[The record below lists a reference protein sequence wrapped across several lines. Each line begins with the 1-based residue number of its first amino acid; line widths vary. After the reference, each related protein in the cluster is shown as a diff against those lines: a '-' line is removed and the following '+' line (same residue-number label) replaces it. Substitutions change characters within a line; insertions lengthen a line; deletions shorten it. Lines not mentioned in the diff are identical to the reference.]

1 VPRIPIRI
9 KLAAA
14 LAVPLLAMGLL
25 ALVEIANVSHEARDV
40 RGQTE
45 LATATIGPN
54 GLITAL
60 QNERN
65 WASAYLVGVDKQLTL
80 EVKGFDKTRAVTDA
94 ARADFQR
101 ELAVRGPAAGE
112 AYAPALA
119 GLAELATLRKDID
132 DYAAGQTT
140 RTLASIGFT
149 TTLFDRYTALIAPFL
164 DGMSR
169 ISIATDDRELRQG
182 ANLTETVTRQ
192 IETIPL
198 LANALVLP
206 ATVPTGPGDKPG
218 LSSPAEIAKVSRLKA
233 AFDRQGEILRT
244 ARGPYAEVARKFYPQ
259 KFTDVMDTQSTKG
272 ITTGQV
278 DVAVFLSGMDVPLDQ
293 AYLGYRD
300 HVAAALQHRAVQL
313 NGSAVSRQE
322 RLELLVVLTFGAALV
337 LMIIVSLSITRPLRS
352 LTRQAK
358 EMASRLLPDAVR
370 RVLETPMGE
379 DVVVPQ
385 LAPVRV
391 TTRDEVGD
399 VADALST
406 VQDSALSL
414 AVEQAV
420 LRRNIADSFVNLGR
434 RNQNLLGR
442 QLDLITALE
451 TNETDP
457 DALANL
463 FRLDHLATRMRRNA
477 ESLLVLAGLGP
488 PRNWAPTV
496 RLADVIRA
504 ALGEVEDFQRVSVR
518 GVEPVTILGSSAAA
532 LAHLLAELIENA
544 LAFSPTD
551 QVVEIHGVR
560 HTRRSDR
567 PRGYTL
573 AVVDYGRG
581 MPAAELA
588 TANRRLAGDESFTI
602 APSKYLGHFVTGNL
616 AARYGITVRLHNSLG
631 GGTTATVELPP
642 NLLTVPGAA
651 VPAAPPSP
659 SIPAGRR

>member
-1 VPRIPIRI
+1 MPRIPIRI

-14 LAVPLLAMGLL
+14 LAVPLVGMGLL
-25 ALVEIANVSHEARDV
+25 AVVEIARVSDQAREV
-40 RGQTE
+40 RTQTD

-80 EVKGFDKTRAVTDA
+80 EVRGFDKTRSVTDG
-94 ARADFQR
+94 ARADFER
-101 ELAVRGPAAGE
+101 ELGVRGAVAQD
-112 AYAPALA
+112 AYAPALR
-119 GLAELATLRKDID
+119 GLDDLAALRKEID
-132 DYAAGQTT
+132 DYSARST

-149 TTLFDRYTALIAPFL
+149 TTLFDRYTAMIEPFF

-182 ANLTETVTRQ
+182 ANLTETVARQ
-192 IETIPL
+192 IELIPQ

-206 ATVPTGPGDKPG
+206 ATVSTEPGDKPG
-218 LSSPAEIAKVSRLKA
+218 VSSPAEIAKVSRLQV
-233 AFDRQGEILRT
+233 AFRRQARILRT
-244 ARGPYAEVARKFYPQ
+244 ASGPYAEVVRKYYPV
-259 KFTDVMDTQSTKG
+259 KFTEVMDAQATQG
-272 ITTGQV
+272 VATGQV
-278 DVAVFLSGMDVPLDQ
+278 DVQVFLNGLDIPLDQ

-300 HVAAALQHRAVQL
+300 SIAAAIQHRADQL
-313 NGSAVSRQE
+313 NASASSRQH

-337 LMIIVSLSITRPLRS
+337 LMVLVSLSITRPLRS
-352 LTRQAK
+352 LTQQAK
-358 EMASRLLPDAVR
+358 DMASRLLPDAVSR
-370 RVLETPMGE
+370 ILETPMGE
-379 DVVVPQ
+379 DVIVPE

-391 TTRDEVGD
+391 ATRDEVSD

-406 VQDSALSL
+406 VQDSALAL

-420 LRRNIADSFVNLGR
+420 LRRNVADSFVNLGR

-442 QLDLITALE
+442 QLDLITRLE
-451 TNETDP
+451 SNETDP
-457 DALANL
+457 EALANL

-488 PRNWAPTV
+488 PRSWAPTV

-518 GVEPVTILGSSAAA
+518 GVEPVTMLGSAAAA

-544 LAFSPTD
+544 LAFSPPE

-567 PRGYTL
+567 PGGYTL
-573 AVVDYGRG
+573 AIVDYGRG
-581 MPAAELA
+581 MPGDELA
-588 TANRRLAGDESFTI
+588 TANRRLAGAESFTI
-602 APSKYLGHFVTGNL
+602 APSKYLGHFVAGNL
-616 AARYGITVRLHNSLG
+616 AARYGITVRLDNSLG
-631 GGTTATVELPP
+631 GGTTATVELPSQ
-642 NLLTVPGAA
+642 LLTVPGAP
-651 VPAAPPSP
+651 VPAPPPS
-659 SIPAGRR
+659 SLTAGRG